1 MVEKGTGSGICHAIY
16 WYVKA
21 NNKNIKSYDKNV
33 ESLYLKYWNVNN
45 LYGWAMSQKLHLGSF
60 KWVEGTSQFNED
72 YIKSYVDDS
81 NIECF
86 LEVNVQYTESL
97 HNHNHDLP
105 CLFAKVEKINK

>member
-1 MVEKGTGSGICHAIY
+1 
-16 WYVKA
+16 
-21 NNKNIKSYDKNV
+21 
-33 ESLYLKYWNVNN
+33 
-45 LYGWAMSQKLHLGSF
+45 MSQKLHLGSF

-105 CLFAKVEKINK
+105 CLFAKVEKKKKINKMKNKNKKKEKLKNEYVIHKTSIKLWVIKFNQESWLK